1 MVVVVHEC
9 GNESGDGG
17 VVVVVGVQHVP
28 YGVEDV
34 SGGADVALV
43 GGYLEVAHLS
53 IECRRHLML
62 CERHGKR
69 AEEDD
74 AVNLEVAGEAQRID
88 DGAWSEV
95 GQCAC
100 CDVSVLQVEADV
112 GFSVEDDAKAVVVDD
127 EGRPM
132 LEDEAEKVVVTA
144 DDAEFAVEEDI
155 VADLSDVRAED
166 VAHAREIHQL
176 RLLVHRLSVF
186 VGKDNISW

>member
-9 GNESGDGG
+9 GDECGDGG
-17 VVVVVGVQHVP
+17 AVVVVGVQHVP

-34 SGGADVALV
+34 SCGADVALV

-53 IECRRHLML
+53 VEGRWHLML

-69 AEEDD
+69 TEEDD
-74 AVNLEVAGEAQRID
+74 AVNLKVAGETQRID
-88 DGAWSEV
+88 DGAWSKV

-112 GFSVEDDAKAVVVDD
+112 GLSAEDDSEAVVVDD
-127 EGRPM
+127 EGWPM
-132 LEDEAEKVVVTA
+132 LEDEAEEVVVAA

-155 VADLSDVRAED
+155 VADLSDVGAED
-166 VAHAREIHQL
+166 VAHAWEVHQL

-186 VGKDNISW
+186 VGKDNVFC

>member
-9 GNESGDGG
+9 GDECGDGG
-17 VVVVVGVQHVP
+17 AVVVVGVQHVP

-34 SGGADVALV
+34 SGGVDVALASR
-43 GGYLEVAHLS
+43 YLEVAHLS
-53 IECRRHLML
+53 VEGRRHLML

-74 AVNLEVAGEAQRID
+74 AVNLKVAGETQRID

-112 GFSVEDDAKAVVVDD
+112 GLSVDDDAEAVVVDD
-127 EGRPM
+127 EGWPM
-132 LEDEAEKVVVTA
+132 LEDEAEEVVVAA
-144 DDAEFAVEEDI
+144 DDAEFAVEEDV
-155 VADLSDVRAED
+155 VADLSDVGTED
-166 VAHAREIHQL
+166 VTHAWEVHQL

-186 VGKDNISW
+186 VGKDNIFC